1 MTRRESLRI
10 RRQSEK
16 AKAGRERERAAAVDA
31 LPCVGSQIDVWFQ
44 VGDDAIW
51 WKATVVEIK
60 LPEQYPVCSGK
71 PSVGD
76 RIDVDRGDGVY
87 TPGVVEH
94 NGQDVGDAIV
104 RLTTEEK
111 DIAVMEVSKWRYSDA
126 VKPRHDEMVVAEGRL
141 LYDAIPERNY
151 PCVSYEH
158 VKFLMG
164 SKLMSGGQPPT
175 QWRRSNREVVDYEA
189 VGVEH
194 HVESD
199 GESEAMSPQKKKP
212 KVESVLDSNTYSGME
227 KRLRTLESIILSGS
241 GGDHRMVYDG
251 KVPIEPALTST
262 GPVLLMLLRRSVEK
276 AVEQANRVTLSN
288 SGTDFPHSEVDGAC
302 TSGTVVS
309 GPVHI
314 PASLST
320 TVFREMLKGTTE
332 LYAGCYYKVYP
343 GLHEAVSGTGAE
355 AVNITCSSFA
365 AVSDLLGLPH
375 PWRMESL
382 LHRRKPGAAVEE
394 EEGGVISG
402 NRPRRP
408 LFLRLLGAL
417 LCTETTNGDPSSV
430 AIGSS
435 SFCVSGAKSNTWCLV
450 RKNSSAVQGQY
461 VHGMEL
467 KKCPSICAVHRRP
480 DGDASREG
488 WKGDGKKSFRIEWQ
502 PTTHKKR
509 GQTGDVLWGTFR
521 IHIPYVVFRGFGEPW
536 RIDKLI
542 SEDLVKDVVGYNF
555 SDKRAE
561 EYIK

>member
-31 LPCVGSQIDVWFQ
+31 LPSVGTEIDVWFQ

-189 VGVEH
+189 VGVEFH
-194 HVESD
+194 EQSD
-199 GESEAMSPQKKKP
+199 GESEAISPHRKKQ
-212 KVESVLDSNTYSGME
+212 KVESALDANTYGSME
-227 KRLRTLESIILSGS
+227 TRLRTLENIMLSGNGSECRLGWS
-241 GGDHRMVYDG
+241 GMVRNCGSTVSAG
-251 KVPIEPALTST
+251 K
-262 GPVLLMLLRRSVEK
+262 VLLMLLQRAVEK
-276 AVEQANRVTLSN
+276 VVEQVNRSTLSS
-288 SGTDFPHSEVDGAC
+288 SGASYPHSDIDGAC
-302 TSGTVVS
+302 TSGTAIS
-309 GPVHI
+309 GPVQI
-314 PASLST
+314 PISLST
-320 TVFREMLKGTTE
+320 ELFREMLKGTAE
-332 LYAGCYYKVYP
+332 IYG
-343 GLHEAVSGTGAE
+343 GGT
-355 AVNITCSSFA
+355 T
-365 AVSDLLGLPH
+365 
-375 PWRMESL
+375 
-382 LHRRKPGAAVEE
+382 K
-394 EEGGVISG
+394 
-402 NRPRRP
+402 
-408 LFLRLLGAL
+408 
-417 LCTETTNGDPSSV
+417 CT
-430 AIGSS
+430 
-435 SFCVSGAKSNTWCLV
+435 
-450 RKNSSAVQGQY
+450 QGFTRQWLEQ
-461 VHGMEL
+461 M
-467 KKCPSICAVHRRP
+467 
-480 DGDASREG
+480 
-488 WKGDGKKSFRIEWQ
+488 GK
-502 PTTHKKR
+502 
-509 GQTGDVLWGTFR
+509 L
-521 IHIPYVVFRGFGEPW
+521 
-536 RIDKLI
+536 
-542 SEDLVKDVVGYNF
+542 
-555 SDKRAE
+555 
-561 EYIK
+561 